1 MNKIEQYYNGD
12 KYIRI
17 TEPKARKRML
27 LKAGPTYIAP
37 VNARFGPWI
46 APYQIPEDISEISM
60 LEKFIREFAHYNCN
74 SEMGR
79 YPAFYIKESDL
90 KKGFIF

>member
-27 LKAGPTYIAP
+27 LKAGPTY
-37 VNARFGPWI
+37 VEVR
-46 APYQIPEDISEISM
+46 
-60 LEKFIREFAHYNCN
+60 
-74 SEMGR
+74 
-79 YPAFYIKESDL
+79 
-90 KKGFIF
+90 